1 VYEKEPLQESELFE
15 MEWETVL
22 TPHHAGLAR
31 EAMID
36 MGFQAVNN
44 LLSIFKGEVPENLV
58 NREVLKVRPI
68 EEVKLL

>member
-1 VYEKEPLQESELFE
+1 
-15 MEWETVL
+15 
-22 TPHHAGLAR
+22 
-31 EAMID
+31 MID